1 MTQQSGFVNA
11 PVIRAQALYEMALG
25 MWSDRTIRERDFGS
39 IRLALDALGPAAQ
52 KPALTIATDTPDC
65 AQAVARGAADL
76 SVVNPSALLT
86 MAYRGTG
93 PFAEALPLLG
103 VAVMPSWDLMV
114 FMVAQRTGLQSLA
127 AIREQRYP
135 LRVSVRAAPTHATR
149 FVIEEVL
156 GSLGFS
162 LKDIESWGGSIHYGA
177 SPADQSR
184 FEGIRD
190 GTLDAVFDEG
200 INGWAPLA
208 LQSGMRPLPLSADV
222 EQHMTALGWEIRPM
236 SGTRFP
242 ELAADVPCVDFS
254 GWPMFV
260 RKDASETTVF
270 EMCRALDAARGRIPW
285 DSDAPVQL
293 TDLAGRT
300 DAAPLA
306 IPLHPGAERYYREH
320 GAL

>member
-1 MTQQSGFVNA
+1 MTQPPGFINA

-25 MWSDRTIRERDFGS
+25 MWSDRTVHDRDFGS

-52 KPALTIATDTPDC
+52 KPPLTLATDTPDC
-65 AQAVARGAADL
+65 ALAVAHGEVDL

-93 PFAEALPLLG
+93 PFAEPLPLLG

-114 FMVAQRTGLQSLA
+114 FMLAQRTGLQSLA

-135 LRVSVRAAPTHATR
+135 LKVSVRAASTHATR
-149 FVIEEVL
+149 FVVDQVL
-156 GSLGFS
+156 GALGFS
-162 LKDIESWGGSIHYGA
+162 LRDIESWGGAIHYGA
-177 SPADQSR
+177 SPADESR
-184 FEGIRD
+184 LEGIRS

-200 INGWAPLA
+200 INGWAPMA
-208 LQSGMRPLPLSADV
+208 LQSGMRPLPLSSDV
-222 EQHMTALGWEIRPM
+222 QRHMTALGWEIRPM
-236 SGTRFP
+236 THTRFP
-242 ELAADVPCVDFS
+242 GLADDVPCVDFS

-260 RKDASETTVF
+260 RKDASETTVYQ
-270 EMCRALDAARGRIPW
+270 MCRALDAARGRVPW
-285 DSDAPVQL
+285 DSDDPVEL
-293 TDLAGRT
+293 TDLAGKT
-300 DAAPLA
+300 EAAPLA